1 MKNINKRA
9 LRGTRTEFITGK
21 ISSERM
27 AKLKEMSA
35 IGGRSIY
42 ALINEAVERYI
53 DTMIVPGYP
62 TVDIPDSCLDDCA
75 VYCNDNACEIDINK
89 AKEYINRDGRV

>member
-35 IGGRSIY
+35 IGGKSIY

-62 TVDIPDSCLDDCA
+62 TVDIPDCCLDG
-75 VYCNDNACEIDINK
+75 VYCNDNACEIDIDK
-89 AKEYINRDGRV
+89 AKEYINKDGRV